1 MARAVPPLT
10 ITVAGVKKVVVLDYG
25 SGNLRSAERALA
37 RVGADVEV
45 TSDGRAALDADG
57 LVVPGVGAFAAC
69 MQGLRAVDGPR
80 IIGRR
85 LAGGRPVLG
94 ICVGM
99 QVLFERGLEHG
110 QDAEGCGEWPGV
122 VEQLKAPV
130 LPHMGWNTVEAPP
143 GSVLFDGLADQRFY
157 FVHSY
162 GVRSFPLGAD
172 GPPSP
177 LPPPL
182 VTWAEHGDRFV
193 AGVENGALSATQF
206 HPEKSGDAGAQ
217 LLTNWLGT
225 LH

>member
-1 MARAVPPLT
+1 MA
-10 ITVAGVKKVVVLDYG
+10 TVRRVKKVTVLDYG

-37 RVGADVEV
+37 RVGADVTV
-45 TSDGRAALDADG
+45 TADPDAALAADG

-69 MQGLRAVDGPR
+69 MTGLRAVDGPR

-110 QDAEGCGEWPGV
+110 HDSEGCGEWPGV

-130 LPHMGWNTVEAPP
+130 LPHMGWNTVQAPE
-143 GSVLFDGLADQRFY
+143 GSRLFAGLGDARFY

-162 GVRSFPLGAD
+162 GVREFPLGTD
-172 GPPSP
+172 GASSR
-177 LPPPL
+177 LQPPL
-182 VTWAEHGDRFV
+182 V
-193 AGVENGALSATQF
+193 
-206 HPEKSGDAGAQ
+206 
-217 LLTNWLGT
+217 
-225 LH
+225 